1 MSQALRKL
9 TGILNKS
16 KTTAIFINQIREK
29 IGVMYG
35 NPETTPG
42 GRALKFYASVRMEV
56 RRKGD
61 VKAGTDKIGNQVRVK
76 VTKNKVAPPFKEAE
90 VEIMFGHGIDKL
102 GDLVNIAG
110 DLDIL
115 QKSGSWYSYN
125 GERIGQ
131 GKEKTVAYLTDKPE
145 MVERVRQQ
153 VLDAMKS
160 APDKLAKKSSEEVEA
175 VEA

>member
-1 MSQALRKL
+1 
-9 TGILNKS
+9 
-16 KTTAIFINQIREK
+16 
-29 IGVMYG
+29 MYG

-42 GRALKFYASVRMEV
+42 GRALKFYASVRLEV

-61 VKAGTDKIGNQVRVK
+61 VKSGTDKIGNLTRIK
-76 VTKNKVAPPFKEAE
+76 VVKNKVAPPFKEAE
-90 VEIMFGHGIDKL
+90 VEIMFGKGIDKL

-131 GKEKTVAYLTDKPE
+131 GKEKTVAYLQDKAQMIADIRKLVMEAVKTKPE
-145 MVERVRQQ
+145 IVK
-153 VLDAMKS
+153 A
-160 APDKLAKKSSEEVEA
+160 SSGGDDE
-175 VEA
+175 